1 MLSRNSLDF
10 ERSRQWP
17 AQVQADL
24 HQKIFFVAHPRGGDS
39 RSLRIR
45 RQLKYR
51 SISVRPISWDIL
63 RRRQVIAVTL
73 LASNAVRETRSR
85 VLSNMELS
93 SVGRSVIGADSAPSS
108 QNGGNALASTAVKSK
123 LGRRG
128 LQLLSWLA
136 PVVLVVI
143 WEWLAQAGWLSP
155 QVLPAPS
162 KVIRTAFKLATTGT
176 LLNDLG
182 VSLLR
187 AAAGFA
193 IGTAVGGGLGILV
206 GFSKIAEAAIDRSVQ
221 MIRAIPFLAALPLV
235 IVWLGVGETQ
245 KIFLVA
251 LGVTFPMYINTVL
264 GIRQVDPKLL
274 ELGRVQGLSSIQ
286 LIHRIILPGA
296 LPSILTGVRYAL
308 ATAWLALVVA
318 ETIGAQSGIG
328 FLAMDARE
336 FLRTDVIVLTI
347 VIYALIGVAADGI
360 ARFLERRFLAWHPNY
375 GAAR

>member
-1 MLSRNSLDF
+1 
-10 ERSRQWP
+10 
-17 AQVQADL
+17 
-24 HQKIFFVAHPRGGDS
+24 
-39 RSLRIR
+39 
-45 RQLKYR
+45 
-51 SISVRPISWDIL
+51 
-63 RRRQVIAVTL
+63 
-73 LASNAVRETRSR
+73 
-85 VLSNMELS
+85 MELS
-93 SVGRSVIGADSAPSS
+93 QIDRTAIGADNPPSS
-108 QNGGNALASTAVKSK
+108 QGSTRSPATASK
-123 LGRRG
+123 LGARG
-128 LQLLSWLA
+128 VLLLSWIAPLLLVIVWEALA
-136 PVVLVVI
+136 
-143 WEWLAQAGWLSP
+143 EAGWLSP

-162 KVIRTAFKLATTGT
+162 KVIRTAFKLATTGS

-193 IGTAVGGGLGILV
+193 IGAMVGATLGVLV
-206 GFSKIAEAAIDRSVQ
+206 GFSRIAEAAIDRSVQ

-235 IVWLGVGETQ
+235 IVWLGVGEAE

-251 LGVTFPMYINTVL
+251 LGVTFPIYINTVL

-274 ELGRVQGLSSIQ
+274 ELGRVQGLSSLQ
-286 LIHRIILPGA
+286 LIRRIILPGA

-328 FLAMDARE
+328 FLTMDARE

-347 VIYALIGVAADGI
+347 VIYALIGVAADAI
-360 ARFLERRFLAWHPNY
+360 ARFLERRLLAWHPNY

>member
-1 MLSRNSLDF
+1 LSNLEQAAPSIALD
-10 ERSRQWP
+10 
-17 AQVQADL
+17 
-24 HQKIFFVAHPRGGDS
+24 GG
-39 RSLRIR
+39 
-45 RQLKYR
+45 
-51 SISVRPISWDIL
+51 
-63 RRRQVIAVTL
+63 
-73 LASNAVRETRSR
+73 RSR
-85 VLSNMELS
+85 V
-93 SVGRSVIGADSAPSS
+93 GDTTPTAPKAKQKTTFAISR
-108 QNGGNALASTAVKSK
+108 G
-123 LGRRG
+123 G

-136 PVVLVVI
+136 PVTLVIV
-143 WEWLAQAGWLSP
+143 WEILAQSGWLTP
-155 QVLPAPS
+155 HILPAPS
-162 KVIRTAFKLATTGT
+162 KVIRTAFKLTTNGT

-182 VSLLR
+182 VSLAR

-193 IGTAVGGGLGILV
+193 IGGAVGFGLGTLV
-206 GFSKIAEAAIDRSVQ
+206 GFSRIAEAAIDRSVQ

-235 IVWLGVGETQ
+235 IVWLGVGEAE

-251 LGVTFPMYINTVL
+251 LGVTFPIYINTTL
-264 GIRQVDPKLL
+264 GIRQVDPKLV
-274 ELGRVQGLSSIQ
+274 ELGRVQGLGTFE
-286 LIHRIILPGA
+286 LIRRIILPGA

-360 ARFLERRFLAWHPNY
+360 ARLLERRLLAWHPNY

>member
-1 MLSRNSLDF
+1 
-10 ERSRQWP
+10 
-17 AQVQADL
+17 
-24 HQKIFFVAHPRGGDS
+24 
-39 RSLRIR
+39 
-45 RQLKYR
+45 
-51 SISVRPISWDIL
+51 
-63 RRRQVIAVTL
+63 
-73 LASNAVRETRSR
+73 
-85 VLSNMELS
+85 MELS
-93 SVGRSVIGADSAPSS
+93 GIDRAAIGANSAPSAQS
-108 QNGGNALASTAVKSK
+108 GNSALAPTPANRK
-123 LGRRG
+123 LGARG

-136 PVVLVVI
+136 PVVLVAI

-155 QVLPAPS
+155 HVLPAPS

-187 AAAGFA
+187 AAAGFV
-193 IGTAVGGGLGILV
+193 IGAAVGGGLGILV
-206 GFSKIAEAAIDRSVQ
+206 GFSRIAEALIDRSVQ

-251 LGVTFPMYINTVL
+251 LGVTFPIYINTVL

-286 LIHRIILPGA
+286 LIRRIILPGA

-360 ARFLERRFLAWHPNY
+360 ARFLERRLLAWHPNY